1 LTDLLLDTSILIDH
15 MRGYSP
21 ATEFLETIFNGGVKA
36 SISVMTET
44 ELYAGKSMQDPHNE
58 KFVTG
63 LLELFN
69 IIPIN
74 RSIARHAGVLLR
86 DYRNNG
92 LTPVDAIIAATAMEV
107 KTNLITRNVKHFRMI
122 KGLIVFNLPE
132 QYV

>member
-1 LTDLLLDTSILIDH
+1 